1 MKMFII
7 ALSALTSLSAYA
19 ASPAALLIQSI
30 QCGKG
35 ATPNTEMIQMGIGS
49 VGGLTTEG
57 SIKMLI
63 YDRASGKM
71 KDGAGMIES
80 SSKLSVVIPVTGGGD
95 SFCISEKPTYL
106 NVTLKK

>member
-1 MKMFII
+1 MKMFIF
-7 ALSALTSLSAYA
+7 ALSTLASISAFATSPS
-19 ASPAALLIQSI
+19 ALLIQSI

-35 ATPNTEMIQMGIGS
+35 ATPNTEMIKVSIGL

-57 SIKMLI
+57 AIKKLI
-63 YDRASGKM
+63 YNTEGTI

-95 SFCISEKPTYL
+95 SFCISEKPTYI